1 MTQIEG
7 QLVPSPTPDLT
18 DAEYTSIVESLGRT
32 PNHVEVGILSA
43 MWSEHCGYKN
53 SRPLLRRLPTT
64 GPRVVQGPGENAGA
78 VDIGDGLLA
87 VLKMESHN
95 HPSAVEPFQ
104 GAATGV
110 GGILRDIFTMGAR
123 PIALLDSLRFGPPD
137 EGRNR
142 YLFNGVV
149 AGIGHY
155 GNCIG
160 VPTVGGEIYFDPSFA
175 ENPLVNAMCVGIV
188 ERERLTL
195 AKAGDPGDVVLIV
208 GAPTGRDGIHG
219 ATFASADLAEDREAS
234 RPNVQVGN
242 PFLEKLLLEA
252 CLALLPKGVVRAMQD
267 LGAAGLTSSS
277 VEVAARGK
285 RGMRLDVGKISRR
298 ESGMTPY
305 EMMLSE
311 SQERM
316 LLVVPPAAVAEVEA
330 HFARWELHSDLAGE
344 ITDDGNFTV
353 LDDGVEVARLP
364 IPLLTDEVPTYT
376 REGSPRAPLTLPE
389 LPPEPDD
396 LSEILLQLLA
406 SPNIR
411 SRRPVFQTYDHT
423 VRADTV
429 VEPSLGAGVVRIRGT
444 SRALAFTTDCNPRY
458 VYADPKQ
465 GAAIAVA
472 EAARNLICRGAEPVA
487 VTDCLNFG
495 NPEKP
500 EVYWELS
507 ESIDGLGEACR
518 ALDVPIVSGN
528 VSLYNESTASDGS
541 KVAVKPSPIVG
552 MVGLIE
558 DRSRIPSSGFVEEG
572 DIVLLLDMSPPPSMA
587 DTLGPP
593 LSLDLRKPEDRQ
605 TFMGEAARRW
615 RERSIAD
622 LGCSEYLSLVLGR
635 TDDLGPPPGLDL
647 KRAADL
653 QRFTL
658 EAIRRGLVRSAQDC
672 AEGGLAVTIAE
683 CCIAGNLGFT
693 FSGYDDL
700 NGPPRPPRIDA
711 ELFGESQ
718 SRIVLSCRPDDAAA
732 LQTLLHDLSAAGVL
746 VVLGR
751 VGGDTLLW
759 SDDLSVAVKELA
771 RAWNTPF

>member
-1 MTQIEG
+1 VRQLVR
-7 QLVPSPTPDLT
+7 QLVPSPTSDLT
-18 DAEYTSIVESLGRT
+18 DAEYTSILESLGRT

-64 GPRVVQGPGENAGA
+64 GRRVVQGPGENAGA

-123 PIALLDSLRFGPPD
+123 PIALLDSLRFGPLD

-160 VPTVGGEIYFDPSFA
+160 VPTVGGEIYFDPSFS

-219 ATFASADLAEDREAS
+219 ATFASAELADDREAS

-298 ESGMTPY
+298 EEGITPY

-316 LLVVPPAAVAEVEA
+316 LLVVPPAAVAEVEE
-330 HFARWELHSDLAGE
+330 HFAKWELHSDLAGE
-344 ITDDGNFTV
+344 ITDDGDFVV
-353 LDDGVEVARLP
+353 LEHGVEVARLP

-376 REGSPRAPLTLPE
+376 REGSPR
-389 LPPEPDD
+389 PEPEMPPPPPMPAD
-396 LSEILLQLLA
+396 LNRVLLQLLA

-429 VEPSLGAGVVRIRGT
+429 VEPGLGAGVVRIRGT
-444 SRALAFTTDCNPRY
+444 TRALAFTTDCNPRY
-458 VYADPKQ
+458 VYANPRR
-465 GAAIAVA
+465 GAAIAIA
-472 EAARNLICRGAEPVA
+472 EAARNLVCRGAEPIA

-507 ESIDGLGEACR
+507 EAIDGLGEACR
-518 ALDVPIVSGN
+518 ALDVPIISGN
-528 VSLYNESTASDGS
+528 VSLYNESNG
-541 KVAVKPSPIVG
+541 VAVKPSPIVG

-558 DRSRIPSSGFVEEG
+558 DRSKIPCSGFVAEG
-572 DIVLLLDMSPPPSMA
+572 DYVYL
-587 DTLGPP
+587 LGPTG
-593 LSLDLRKPEDRQ
+593 PE
-605 TFMGEAARRW
+605 
-615 RERSIAD
+615 I
-622 LGCSEYLSLVLGR
+622 GCSEYLAQQLGR
-635 TDDLGPPPGLDL
+635 TDDLGPAPGLDL
-647 KRAADL
+647 EVERLVQRIVLMAARA
-653 QRFTL
+653 
-658 EAIRRGLVRSAQDC
+658 GLLRSAHDC
-672 AEGGLAVTIAE
+672 SEGGLGIALAE
-683 CCIAGNLGFT
+683 SCVGGGRGFR
-693 FSGYDDL
+693 G
-700 NGPPRPPRIDA
+700 DA
-711 ELFGESQ
+711 ESLAALERVPGARTVKSRRDGVLFGESQ
-718 SRIVLSCRPDDAAA
+718 SRVVLSCSPDARFQLAELVGRILDPVLTDAGASLGLSQA
-732 LQTLLHDLSAAGVL
+732 LGFHYLGV
-746 VVLGR
+746 
-751 VGGDTLLW
+751 VGGDTLEW
-759 SDDLSVAVKELA
+759 SDALSIPVEELH